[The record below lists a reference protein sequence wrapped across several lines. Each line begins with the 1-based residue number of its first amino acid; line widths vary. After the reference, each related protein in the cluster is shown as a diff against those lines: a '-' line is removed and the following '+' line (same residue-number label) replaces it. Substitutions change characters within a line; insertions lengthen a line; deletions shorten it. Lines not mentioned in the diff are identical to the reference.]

1 VPEQSKQHSDQSKAA
16 TLMAY
21 RRAKGMCYKCGL
33 RWSQTHKCST
43 TVPLHMVEELWQLVS
58 PSDSVDEQ
66 QSLQDESNQDLMVLS
81 VNAVLSTEALE
92 TVILLAT
99 IFTKKVIMLVDSGS
113 SSSFISD

>member
-1 VPEQSKQHSDQSKAA
+1 
-16 TLMAY
+16 
-21 RRAKGMCYKCGL
+21 
-33 RWSQTHKCST
+33 
-43 TVPLHMVEELWQLVS
+43 MVEELWQLV
-58 PSDSVDEQ
+58 DSVDEQ

-81 VNAVLSTEALE
+81 VNAVLGTEALE

>member
-1 VPEQSKQHSDQSKAA
+1 
-16 TLMAY
+16 
-21 RRAKGMCYKCGL
+21 
-33 RWSQTHKCST
+33 
-43 TVPLHMVEELWQLVS
+43 MVEELWQLVS

>member
-1 VPEQSKQHSDQSKAA
+1 
-16 TLMAY
+16 MAY

-43 TVPLHMVEELWQLVS
+43 TVPLHMVEELWQLV
-58 PSDSVDEQ
+58 DSVDEQ

-81 VNAVLSTEALE
+81 VNAVLGTEALE